1 MRVTP
6 VITGTAHWKSAKS
19 FSSTPD
25 GASVTPMDGTLGV
38 ATIWLVRSPPGGVS
52 CTDATFTN
60 GTTAGTGTGWPV
72 GGVGCPGGGT
82 ESGVGGGGTGCPR

>member
-38 ATIWLVRSPPGGVS
+38 ATI
-52 CTDATFTN
+52 
-60 GTTAGTGTGWPV
+60 
-72 GGVGCPGGGT
+72 
-82 ESGVGGGGTGCPR
+82 